1 MGCGGS
7 RPENRADVL
16 PAKLRPLLWKRYE
29 EMKRQKNAGILKD
42 SPNHSKKELLKDGVS
57 DGDNSSNHHSPR
69 DNDRGSSSSQEDDVR
84 VAPAPECDETTTGNV
99 KIAEAV
105 ELKPE
110 LNKQSEQVKGKPDEA
125 TLPAGSINVISNEK
139 TTQIKEVETP
149 VAGSQGLASAAPY
162 NNETSDKQDSK
173 HGEDGEDK
181 TLEAM
186 DTAMKTVN
194 EIEMGVDQNEQDS
207 ELEDEEEGR
216 LRSMDESCIC
226 PGSPSFRVYFI
237 ESSTNTDDEDKD
249 DDTDKKSSSD
259 QESSEIIESVSSNEL
274 SGAIEKKKG
283 KRGRRFRVIPKG
295 KNLLNVKSCYYP
307 SCSGGHDKAR
317 LLGQ

>member
-7 RPENRADVL
+7 RPDNRADVL

-29 EMKRQKNAGILKD
+29 EMKRQKNARIVKD
-42 SPNHSKKELLKDGVS
+42 SPNHSKKELLKDGAS
-57 DGDNSSNHHSPR
+57 DGDSSSHHHFPR
-69 DNDRGSSSSQEDDVR
+69 DNDRRSISSQEDDVK
-84 VAPAPECDETTTGNV
+84 VAPAPECDETTTENV
-99 KIAEAV
+99 KIAKAV

-110 LNKQSEQVKGKPDEA
+110 FNKQCEQA
-125 TLPAGSINVISNEK
+125 TLPAGSINMISNE
-139 TTQIKEVETP
+139 TSTQMKEVETP

-186 DTAMKTVN
+186 DTAMKNVN
-194 EIEMGVDQNEQDS
+194 GIEMCGDKNEQDS
-207 ELEDEEEGR
+207 ELEDE

-237 ESSTNTDDEDKD
+237 ESSNTDDEGNLSVIAF
-249 DDTDKKSSSD
+249 SSY
-259 QESSEIIESVSSNEL
+259 I
-274 SGAIEKKKG
+274 
-283 KRGRRFRVIPKG
+283 F
-295 KNLLNVKSCYYP
+295 
-307 SCSGGHDKAR
+307 
-317 LLGQ
+317 

>member
-7 RPENRADVL
+7 RPDNRADVL

-29 EMKRQKNAGILKD
+29 EMKRQKNARIVKD

-57 DGDNSSNHHSPR
+57 DGDSSPR
-69 DNDRGSSSSQEDDVR
+69 DNDRRSISSQEDDVK
-84 VAPAPECDETTTGNV
+84 VAPAPECDETTTENV
-99 KIAEAV
+99 KIAKAV

-110 LNKQSEQVKGKPDEA
+110 FNKQCEQA
-125 TLPAGSINVISNEK
+125 TLPAGSINIISNE
-139 TTQIKEVETP
+139 TSTQMKEVETP

-162 NNETSDKQDSK
+162 NNETNDKQDSK

-186 DTAMKTVN
+186 DTAMKNVN
-194 EIEMGVDQNEQDS
+194 GIEMCGDKNEQDS
-207 ELEDEEEGR
+207 ELEDE

-259 QESSEIIESVSSNEL
+259 QDSSEVIESVNSNEL
-274 SGAIEKKKG
+274 SGTIEKKKG

-295 KNLLNVKSCYYP
+295 KNLLKVKSCYYP

-317 LLGQ
+317 LLSQ

>member
-84 VAPAPECDETTTGNV
+84 VAPARN
-99 KIAEAV
+99 AM
-105 ELKPE
+105 
-110 LNKQSEQVKGKPDEA
+110 KQRLEMLR
-125 TLPAGSINVISNEK
+125 LPR
-139 TTQIKEVETP
+139 
-149 VAGSQGLASAAPY
+149 L
-162 NNETSDKQDSK
+162 DKQDSK

-259 QESSEIIESVSSNEL
+259 QESSEIIESL

>member
-16 PAKLRPLLWKRYE
+16 PAKASPSSLE
-29 EMKRQKNAGILKD
+29 E
-42 SPNHSKKELLKDGVS
+42 ELLKDGVS

-110 LNKQSEQVKGKPDEA
+110 LNKQSEQVLKGKPDEV
-125 TLPAGSINVISNEK
+125 TLPAGSINVISDEK

-194 EIEMGVDQNEQDS
+194 EIEMGVDQNDQDS